1 MTRFLGVLSGLLL
14 TAAVALVLPWA
25 GIPVFVAVVAG
36 WRLRTVAVGAVLI
49 ALGAL
54 AWADTGAL
62 AAAGIGV
69 VATTYLL
76 NTATLH
82 APEGVVPTT
91 LPSAMG
97 ALGFTGTAVLATLIP
112 GRLAWLPLLAPVLVI
127 LLYALIAQG
136 LVVQRRVREPEETP
150 QPT

>member
-14 TAAVALVLPWA
+14 TAAVAIVLPWA
-25 GIPVFVAVVAG
+25 GIPVFIAVVAG
-36 WRLRTVAVGAVLI
+36 WRLRVVAVVAVLL

-54 AWADTGAL
+54 AWADSGAL
-62 AAAGIGV
+62 AAAGIGL

-82 APEGVVPTT
+82 APDGVVPAT
-91 LPSAMG
+91 LPSAIG
-97 ALGFTGTAVLATLIP
+97 ALGFAGAAVLATLIP
-112 GRLAWLPLLAPVLVI
+112 GRLAWLPLLAPMLVI
-127 LLYALIAQG
+127 VLYALIAQG
-136 LVVQRRVREPEETP
+136 LVVQRREREPESSA

>member
-1 MTRFLGVLSGLLL
+1 MTRFLAVLSGLLL
-14 TAAVALVLPWA
+14 TTAVGIVLPWA
-25 GIPVFVAVVAG
+25 AIPVFVAVVVG
-36 WRLRTVAVGAVLI
+36 WRFRTVAVLAVLI

-62 AAAGIGV
+62 AAAGTGL

-82 APEGVVPTT
+82 APAGVVPTT
-91 LPSAMG
+91 LPSVVG
-97 ALGFTGTAVLATLIP
+97 ALGFAAAAVLATLIP

-127 LLYALIAQG
+127 VLYAAIVQG
-136 LVVQRRVREPEETP
+136 LIGPEDALDTAEPT
-150 QPT
+150 